1 MADLTNVKLAIFL
14 QLCSISAAIVRDHRW
29 LLFARDRIV
38 RVLVVA
44 VFHLSGVFNLA
55 LVPLRAQR
63 GIALIL
69 P

>member
-1 MADLTNVKLAIFL
+1 MAHLTYVKLTIFL
-14 QLCSISAAIVRDHRW
+14 QLSSISSAIVRDHRR

-38 RVLVVA
+38 RNLVVA

-55 LVPLRAQR
+55 LVTLRAQR

>member
-14 QLCSISAAIVRDHRW
+14 QLRSISATIVRDHRW

-44 VFHLSGVFNLA
+44 VFHLSGVLNLT